1 MKVIDMRFHLA
12 DIKSLVG
19 KKFERYTCDPFLFS
33 NSVTQN
39 IGLFIDADVFILKNE
54 QKEVDYFGEAEE
66 MAVFQLLPAQE
77 RDVKSAFIDTE
88 QIRTVVNQKITRI
101 QLINE
106 EQRVSDHEKI
116 LYDVFLTR
124 GIIFFLEDRE
134 ISFEKDQVP
143 FSEEI
148 FIQKGDHLISTF
160 SDPERFKEDWEDA
173 FTPECFRE
181 ILDVTG
187 DKVTVIRKY

>member
-1 MKVIDMRFHLA
+1 MRFNISN
-12 DIKSLVG
+12 IKRLVG
-19 KKFERYTCDPFLFS
+19 KKFKRYTCDPFLFS

-88 QIRTVVNQKITRI
+88 QIRTVVNQKIARI

-116 LYDVFLTR
+116 L
-124 GIIFFLEDRE
+124 FFLEDRE

-181 ILDVTG
+181 ILNVTE

>member
-1 MKVIDMRFHLA
+1 MRFN
-12 DIKSLVG
+12 ISNIQRLVG
-19 KKFERYTCDPFLFS
+19 KKFKRYTCDPFLFS

-160 SDPERFKEDWEDA
+160 NDPERFKEDWEDA

-181 ILDVTG
+181 ILDVTE
-187 DKVTVIRKY
+187 DKVTVIRKC

>member
-1 MKVIDMRFHLA
+1 MKVIDMRCN
-12 DIKSLVG
+12 ISNIQRLVG
-19 KKFERYTCDPFLFS
+19 KKFKRYTCDPFLFS

-101 QLINE
+101 QLINV
-106 EQRVSDHEKI
+106 EQRISDHEKI
-116 LYDVFLTR
+116 LYDLFLTR

-160 SDPERFKEDWEDA
+160 SDPERFKEDWEET

-181 ILDVTG
+181 ILDVTE